1 MSHYNELI
9 IQNLEKGSIELL
21 PSCLNKLAEC
31 YEAQN
36 NVQKACIFKKFE
48 KMYYEQVLV
57 KKSLDM
63 IGLSMNALIRVS
75 INAYIQ
81 TKRKRITRQS
91 SIVLQ
96 NWRKLHVYV
105 TKTTGK
111 LLDIGCRTSV
121 VTAIFDLAFFIA
133 IEFEWNVNLMYKLDC
148 GGLTKGH

>member
-1 MSHYNELI
+1 
-9 IQNLEKGSIELL
+9 
-21 PSCLNKLAEC
+21 
-31 YEAQN
+31 
-36 NVQKACIFKKFE
+36 
-48 KMYYEQVLV
+48 MYYEQVLV